1 MTSSFLKMLTERYDA
16 YVASFHCE
24 GTRAEMIRLKL
35 IHTRHVVET
44 AAEIMEGERWSAAE
58 RLVGEAAALLHDVG
72 RFTQLRD
79 FGTFED
85 VKSVNHAERGVEVI
99 RELGWLD
106 ALPSAERALIV
117 DAVACHNQKVIPE
130 CPSDGEK
137 REFGLRVCHL
147 VRDADKLDIFR
158 ILEDAVRDGGLER
171 DPEIVWG
178 LPVHAPP
185 SPEVVKAVCE
195 GAPVSYSLIRS
206 LSDFVLVQLGCL
218 TGGLHFATSRAIAA
232 KRGVLAFR
240 REFLKT
246 LTDSPDI
253 DLVCDAVAR
262 MVAAEPRVLFILSP
276 ALPENGARLRALI
289 PAWAEVCAVPPG
301 EDITAFT
308 RGVLSA
314 PGDASRPLR
323 IVAAGGDG
331 TVAAVAQALTG
342 MDAELAI
349 VPAGT
354 GNLVARELGI
364 PLNLRDAVAVATDR
378 GSPVRLLDTMT
389 AGDRLFLLNAGVGVN
404 AETVAMTSR
413 RGKTLFGRSAYAGAA
428 VLNAIQSRPQSVAVS
443 IDGGVEETFEATDVL
458 VSNCGSLARGL
469 YPNGPDIRMDDGIL
483 DLAVCCLKT
492 PAEYPLLY
500 LKKRLSPEKE
510 NGILH
515 ERRAKASVTIR
526 SREPLP
532 VQADGDIVGTTPVEI
547 RIHPRS
553 LRVVVQNAHHG
564 TRPA

>member
-1 MTSSFLKMLTERYDA
+1 MTSSFLKTLTERYNA
-16 YVASFHCE
+16 YVSTFHCE
-24 GTRAEMIRLKL
+24 GARAEMIRLKL
-35 IHTRHVVET
+35 VHTRRVVE
-44 AAEIMEGERWSAAE
+44 AAEEIMEGERWPAAE
-58 RLVGEAAALLHDVG
+58 RLIGEAAALLHDVG

-85 VKSVNHAERGVEVI
+85 AKSVNHAERGVEVI

-106 ALPSAERALIV
+106 TLPSAERALIV
-117 DAVACHNQKVIPE
+117 DAVACHNRKDVPE
-130 CPSDGEK
+130 RASAGQG
-137 REFGLRVCHL
+137 FALRVCHL

-185 SPEVVKAVCE
+185 SPEVVKAVCS
-195 GAPVSYSLIRS
+195 GGSVGYSLIRS
-206 LSDFVLVQLGCL
+206 LSDFVLVQLAWL
-218 TGGLHFATSRAIAA
+218 ASGLHYATSRAIAA

-246 LTDSPDI
+246 LSDSPDI

-262 MVAAEPRVLFILSP
+262 MAAAEPRVLFILSP

-289 PAWAEVCAVPPG
+289 PAWAEVRAVPPG
-301 EDITAFT
+301 EDITVFT
-308 RGVLSA
+308 RGVLAEPCGADRS
-314 PGDASRPLR
+314 LR
-323 IVAAGGDG
+323 VVAAGGDG
-331 TVAAVAQALTG
+331 TVAAVAQALEG
-342 MDAELAI
+342 VEAELAV

-364 PLNLRDAVAVATDR
+364 PLNLRDAVAVAIDR
-378 GSPVRLLDTMT
+378 NAPVRPLDTMT
-389 AGDRLFLLNAGVGVN
+389 ANGRLFLLNAGVGVN

-428 VLNAIQSRPQSVAVS
+428 VLNAIQSRPQPVAISV
-443 IDGGVEETFEATDVL
+443 DGGGEETFEATDVL

-500 LKKRLSPEKE
+500 LKKRLSPDRE

-515 ERRAKASVTIR
+515 ERRAKVSVTIR

-547 RIHPRS
+547 RIRPRS
-553 LRVVVQNAHHG
+553 LRVVVQNV
-564 TRPA
+564 